1 MKVLGID
8 TSTKTTA
15 VGLVEDKETLAE
27 YNLTGLIRHSESVTD
42 MIDEIFKKFDF
53 DINDI
58 DLIAVGVGPGSFTG
72 LRIGITIAKVLA
84 FTLKKDI
91 IGVSSLAANAM
102 KDRGT
107 VATVADAKRKNLYA
121 SIIKNEGE
129 IEVLMEDKIVSID
142 RFKDILKDY
151 KDVILTGIDAPN
163 FADEFENTTLSL
175 NLEISGASIARL
187 GLMEYKKRGSDNEFS
202 IVPNYLKLSQAETQ
216 YEDKHKRS

>member
-15 VGLVEDKETLAE
+15 VGLIEDNETLAE

-91 IGVSSLAANAM
+91 IGVSSLVANAM

-107 VATVADAKRKNLYA
+107 VATIVDAKRKNLYV
-121 SIIKNEGE
+121 SIVKNEGE
-129 IEVLMEDKIVSID
+129 IEVLMEDKIMPVEV
-142 RFKDILKDY
+142 FKETLKDY
-151 KDVILTGIDAPN
+151 KDVILTGIDAQD
-163 FADEFENTTLSL
+163 FADEFESTNLSL
-175 NLEISGASIARL
+175 NRKISGASIAKL
-187 GLMEYKKRGSDNEFS
+187 GLMEYKRRGGDDEFS
-202 IVPNYLKLSQAETQ
+202 IVPNYLKLSQAEKQ